1 MTKVLVKDLTKVN
14 FLAIFKE
21 KSIYTNSNF
30 RGAF

>member
-14 FLAIFKE
+14 FLAIKE